1 MRGEMSVKIQQVWNS
16 HNTQNR
22 TEYRNMIKRGHQSY
36 WSQELVSW
44 SWFVIVR
51 FRVAEFARTRRA
63 FAEKFGLRQKIW
75 ALTYAI
81 LSRYYDYDYDYALFG
96 RLRAKKVIFWVFVF
110 FGQEVL
116 YYMVYI
122 AYYAELN
129 LQICNYVQKR
139 RICREIANTRLTKV
153 FVASFALVERLP
165 TSATLSK
172 YSY

>member
-1 MRGEMSVKIQQVWNS
+1 MICPDL
-16 HNTQNR
+16 R
-22 TEYRNMIKRGHQSY
+22 TFWETLG
-36 WSQELVSW
+36 
-44 SWFVIVR
+44 
-51 FRVAEFARTRRA
+51 
-63 FAEKFGLRQKIW
+63 
-75 ALTYAI
+75 
-81 LSRYYDYDYDYALFG
+81 
-96 RLRAKKVIFWVFVF
+96 KKVIFWVRVL
-110 FGQEVL
+110 GQEVH

-122 AYYAELN
+122 AYYTELN